1 MFSMLERRLCAL
13 AGNLRNCLLL
23 MPVAGMVI
31 LLSSGCTGVGEYFRE
46 MCIRLNNELRA
57 CYPADF
63 CNIMQSVGEYES
75 RPMKVTPAEL
85 DRAAALY
92 FTKTKKFVDS

>member
-1 MFSMLERRLCAL
+1 MMPFSDIA
-13 AGNLRNCLLL
+13 AH
-23 MPVAGMVI
+23 
-31 LLSSGCTGVGEYFRE
+31 
-46 MCIRLNNELRA
+46 LRA

-92 FTKTKKFVDS
+92 FTKTKKFTDCATIASRTLSAPPRLFR

>member
-1 MFSMLERRLCAL
+1 VVAPETFDEIFRRLVVER
-13 AGNLRNCLLL
+13 NLPCD
-23 MPVAGMVI
+23 P
-31 LLSSGCTGVGEYFRE
+31 GVGVYFRE
-46 MCIRLNNELRA
+46 LCIRINNELRA

-63 CNIMQSVGEYES
+63 CNIMQSVGEYEN

-92 FTKTKKFVDS
+92 FTQTKKFADR

>member
-1 MFSMLERRLCAL
+1 L
-13 AGNLRNCLLL
+13 
-23 MPVAGMVI
+23 
-31 LLSSGCTGVGEYFRE
+31 
-46 MCIRLNNELRA
+46 CIRLNNELRA

-92 FTKTKKFVDS
+92 FTKTQKFVDK